1 MKQKLLK
8 ISKLTSSN
16 FGEPLDYFLNFILKI
31 NSLKGS
37 VIIDFSDC
45 QNVSPLIIGG
55 IVCVVNAKKEEG
67 VKIEYILPINNYFN
81 NIYFPNGLDYNIE
94 EFEKILKPFQYSSF
108 MPLIKFPVSI
118 SENNKLEEL
127 ISEINIILKMQLK
140 LKGDYL
146 KVVQYLITHVTQK

>member
-1 MKQKLLK
+1 VNYNKSINNKNSKMKQKLLK

-55 IVCVVNAKKEEG
+55 IVCVVNAKKKEG
-67 VKIEYILPINNYFN
+67 
-81 NIYFPNGLDYNIE
+81 
-94 EFEKILKPFQYSSF
+94 EKMNTF
-108 MPLIKFPVSI
+108 
-118 SENNKLEEL
+118 
-127 ISEINIILKMQLK
+127 
-140 LKGDYL
+140 YL
-146 KVVQYLITHVTQK
+146 